1 MWVVTA
7 GLHRTSKLY
16 HRRAQ
21 KAQRAGQKAGVP
33 VPHLGEPEV
42 GRQWQPTAFPVG
54 AGPLGCVPYVL
65 LVTVPGPWKVQS
77 LARGSWVCP
86 THMTAALQRS
96 AQCVLSKSKGGRQR
110 LVVRKLGKHGVKHS

>member
-1 MWVVTA
+1 MVTA

-16 HRRAQ
+16 HCRAQ
-21 KAQRAGQKAGVP
+21 NPSGLGRRLACPRPILDSQKWRNSGSQLP
-33 VPHLGEPEV
+33 S
-42 GRQWQPTAFPVG
+42 PVG

-86 THMTAALQRS
+86 THMTAALQRL

-110 LVVRKLGKHGVKHS
+110 LVVRKFGKHGVKHS